1 MREREQQLTQNSIL
15 SILFQSLMRY
25 TSVLLF
31 PEWMTRHRASLR
43 DVTAAPQCL
52 MEDFPETFGFQV
64 DTLVAY
70 TAVKL
75 LFSFLACVPA
85 ALLMEGV
92 YADRPFWQALG
103 GTDARALAV
112 DLLIGGAVTFF
123 LQASLVLL
131 SMVSVA
137 LTLGVLGSFKIVPQL
152 AAGIVAGTKAFE
164 WSAQHVAGVLLVV
177 LSSLG
182 YMVARITK
190 FKRSKQQ
197 Q

>member
-1 MREREQQLTQNSIL
+1 M
-15 SILFQSLMRY
+15 
-25 TSVLLF
+25 
-31 PEWMTRHRASLR
+31 
-43 DVTAAPQCL
+43 
-52 MEDFPETFGFQV
+52 
-64 DTLVAY
+64 
-70 TAVKL
+70 
-75 LFSFLACVPA
+75 
-85 ALLMEGV
+85 
-92 YADRPFWQALG
+92 
-103 GTDARALAV
+103 

-182 YMVARITK
+182 YMVARIIK